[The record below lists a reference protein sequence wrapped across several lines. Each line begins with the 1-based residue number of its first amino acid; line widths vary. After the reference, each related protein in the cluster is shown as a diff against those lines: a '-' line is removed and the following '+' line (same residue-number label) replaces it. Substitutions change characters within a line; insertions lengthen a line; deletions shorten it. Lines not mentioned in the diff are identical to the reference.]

1 MPKYDANYYSKMQS
15 NYLTDY
21 IKSKGYTVAECDKP
35 AKLPE
40 FPKTIHGRTFATREE
55 YQAAIH
61 DFLNGN

>member
-1 MPKYDANYYSKMQS
+1 MPKYDANYYSNMTQS
-15 NYLTDY
+15 VYRDY
-21 IKSKGYTVAECDKP
+21 WRSKGYADSEVQTP

-55 YQAAIH
+55 YMAAIH